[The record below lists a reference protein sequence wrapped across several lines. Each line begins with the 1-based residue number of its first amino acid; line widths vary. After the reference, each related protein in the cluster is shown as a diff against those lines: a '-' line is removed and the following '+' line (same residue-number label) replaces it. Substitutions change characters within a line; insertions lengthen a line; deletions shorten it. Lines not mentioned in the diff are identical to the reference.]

1 MRLLKTPLFD
11 AEAVTYASDSHSD
24 AASVAS
30 AAESLRSRPHDDTLS
45 RASTIDFSDIDS
57 PSGQLRQRNVS
68 PQARRPSFDVPLAR
82 RESFPESESKS
93 ESESD
98 DEYVASTT
106 SSSESDVELLW
117 ETVWSAEWT
126 PELVEFSGREI
137 PQYAILSHT
146 WQLDEVL
153 YRDVALGTS
162 TDRAG
167 YQKLKL
173 AATQARVHGYCYIW
187 IDTCCIDKN
196 SSAELQE
203 AINSMFTW
211 YAQAETCYAYLSDVT
226 CQRHQPGFEAA
237 FSNSRWFTRG
247 WTLQELLAPRNVF
260 FFTESWH
267 ELGNLRGPDDEALQK
282 LVSRTTGIARYYLLA
297 GRPLTRANVA
307 TRMRWASGRAT
318 ARTEDIAYCLLGLF
332 DISMPLLYGEGK
344 KAFRRLQEEIMK
356 QSDDLSLFSWTKK
369 SSDTMRH
376 GLLSDSPAD
385 FARYTVHGRLLAKQ
399 HGRDLTATTPYAMTN
414 VGLSIELRLK
424 PIVTDMIYLALLER
438 QKADNESRS
447 AIYLQRM
454 GGTRFVRILCN
465 KLPSA
470 LPEEA
475 TATPCLIWQD
485 IEARV
490 SAGDAV
496 SWHPKIQFELPIPW
510 MADFEVVCLTSGPYT
525 HFFGNIDRE
534 TLSDQVCSVLVF
546 PALLVLR
553 HLKTSNEFV
562 IECGS
567 LGHVTVGY
575 NAHYLPDLMR
585 EISDV
590 EYVSGLPATESH
602 VAAIKRHLR
611 AKRPNLKIAGM
622 SIEIPI
628 KSHEVLVWK
637 VTTWVRRFVDKE
649 CYVLTVDIQAP
660 LKFRNSE
667 PGASEAEL
675 ELEQP
680 KWKTTAIEAS
690 DSPLEEQRTHM
701 DAWNLNHSSP
711 DTRVEPLLARDSSRD
726 VSPKPTGTMSRT
738 RKLHWAETPPKP
750 E

>member
-153 YRDVALGTS
+153 YRDVA
-162 TDRAG
+162 
-167 YQKLKL
+167 
-173 AATQARVHGYCYIW
+173 
-187 IDTCCIDKN
+187 
-196 SSAELQE
+196 
-203 AINSMFTW
+203 
-211 YAQAETCYAYLSDVT
+211 
-226 CQRHQPGFEAA
+226 
-237 FSNSRWFTRG
+237 
-247 WTLQELLAPRNVF
+247 
-260 FFTESWH
+260 
-267 ELGNLRGPDDEALQK
+267 
-282 LVSRTTGIARYYLLA
+282 
-297 GRPLTRANVA
+297 
-307 TRMRWASGRAT
+307 
-318 ARTEDIAYCLLGLF
+318 LGLF

>member
-11 AEAVTYASDSHSD
+11 AEAVKYASDSHSD
-24 AASVAS
+24 AA
-30 AAESLRSRPHDDTLS
+30 
-45 RASTIDFSDIDS
+45 
-57 PSGQLRQRNVS
+57 GQLRQRNVS
-68 PQARRPSFDVPLAR
+68 PQARELSFDVPLAR
-82 RESFPESESKS
+82 RVSLPESES

-106 SSSESDVELLW
+106 SSSESEVELSW

-126 PELVEFSGREI
+126 LELVEFSGREI

-153 YRDVALGTS
+153 YRDVVLGTS

-211 YAQAETCYAYLSDVT
+211 YAQAGTCYAYLSDVT
-226 CQRHQPGFEAA
+226 CQRHQPEFEAA

-247 WTLQELLAPRNVF
+247 WTLQELLAPRDVF
-260 FFTESWH
+260 FYTESWQ

-282 LVSRTTGIARYYLLA
+282 MVSRTTGIARYHLLA
-297 GRPLTRANVA
+297 GRQLTRANVA

-385 FARYTVHGRLLAKQ
+385 FARYTVHDARLAKRY
-399 HGRDLTATTPYAMTN
+399 GRDLTATTPYAMTN
-414 VGLSIELRLK
+414 VGLSIELQLK
-424 PIVTDMIYLALLER
+424 SIVTDTIYLALLER
-438 QKADNESRS
+438 QNAENESRS

-454 GGTRFVRILCN
+454 GGTRFVRILCS

-475 TATPCLIWQD
+475 TATPCLVWQD

-490 SAGDAV
+490 STGDAV
-496 SWHPKIQFELPIPW
+496 SWHPKIKFELPIPW
-510 MADFEVVCLTSGPYT
+510 MADFGVVCLTSGPYT
-525 HFFGNIDRE
+525 HFFGDIDRK
-534 TLSDQVCSVLVF
+534 TLSDQMCS
-546 PALLVLR
+546 VLR
-553 HLKTSNEFV
+553 HLRTSNEFV

-585 EISDV
+585 EMPDV

-602 VAAIKRHLR
+602 IMAIKRYLR
-611 AKRPNLKIAGM
+611 AKRPNLQIAGM

-628 KSHEVLVWK
+628 KSHEVLMWK
-637 VTTWVRRFVDKE
+637 VTTWVRRVVDNE
-649 CYVLTVDIQAP
+649 CHVLTVDIQAP

-667 PGASEAEL
+667 PGASEAEF
-675 ELEQP
+675 ELKQP
-680 KWKTTAIEAS
+680 NSKATAIEAF
-690 DSPLEEQRTHM
+690 DSQPEKQGTRM
-701 DAWNLNHSSP
+701 NAWNPNHSFP
-711 DTRVEPLLARDSSRD
+711 DARVESLLAGDSSRD
-726 VSPKPTGTMSRT
+726 VSPKPAGTMSRT
-738 RKLHWAETPPKP
+738 RILLWAETPPKP
-750 E
+750 R